1 MNLRFLR
8 ILTALA
14 AAASLAACGGGHK
27 NTTTTTTTTN
37 NAAGASPAA
46 SPAAYGS
53 PSAMTG
59 HGKRSAGAMNNGAMT
74 GAAGAGAAAP
84 VPSSL
89 DCGSTQVVWVNE
101 RSHVYHYSSDPY
113 YGRTK
118 SGKYMC
124 EADALKAG
132 DHASKSAKTQ

>member
-8 ILTALA
+8 ILTTLA
-14 AAASLAACGGGHK
+14 AVAALSACGGGHK

-37 NAAGASPAA
+37 NAAA
-46 SPAAYGS
+46 SPAAYAS
-53 PSAMTG
+53 SSAMTG
-59 HGKRSAGAMNNGAMT
+59 HSKSSTGTMMNG
-74 GAAGAGAAAP
+74 AAP
-84 VPSSL
+84 VPASL

-101 RSHVYHYSSDPY
+101 HSHVYHYSSDPY

-118 SGKYMC
+118 AGKYMC

-132 DHASKSAKTQ
+132 DHASKGAKPQ